1 MNDERLFIQIKPP
14 VNDLIVN
21 RQLAIFHPNCDLFLQ
36 EEVAHFLRPKKPKKK
51 KKFYFI
57 FLNNNKEK

>member
-21 RQLAIFHPNCDLFLQ
+21 HQLAIFHPNCDLFLQ

-51 KKFYFI
+51 KYYFI
-57 FLNNNKEK
+57 SFNNNKEK